1 MQCLLLVQ
9 TFRLL
14 SIISQVQKQN
24 GMGLLQLIAKDKRSK
39 KEMSVFSHSG
49 ILPGFLHS
57 TLKNIFMCDFDSI
70 YKDFNSYRY

>member
-1 MQCLLLVQ
+1 MQ

-24 GMGLLQLIAKDKRSK
+24 GKGVQLIAKDKQSK

-49 ILPGFLHS
+49 ILPGFLYS
-57 TLKNIFMCDFDSI
+57 TLKNIFVCDFDSI
-70 YKDFNSYRY
+70 YNDFNSYRY